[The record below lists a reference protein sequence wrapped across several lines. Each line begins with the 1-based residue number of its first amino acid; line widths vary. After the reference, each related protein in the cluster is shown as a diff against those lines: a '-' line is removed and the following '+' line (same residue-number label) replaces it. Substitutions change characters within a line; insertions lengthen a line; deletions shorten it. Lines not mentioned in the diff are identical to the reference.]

1 MVAQS
6 KLAIFDIDGT
16 LVDSRA
22 VITECMQEAFTEHGL
37 SKPSYDVV
45 RSIVGLSLETAIDR
59 IAPRD
64 IDHDSLMILVER
76 YKTAFIRRR
85 EANLLHEP
93 LYEGAL
99 ELLETLSKTGWKIG
113 VATGKSRRGLDAII
127 KTHGFNQYFDCH
139 FCADDGPGKP
149 HPSMIYA
156 NLNACG
162 LLPQDAVMIGDT
174 SFDMIMSKDAAVEAI
189 GVTWGFHTAEEIAV
203 SGADHLVD
211 TMDELE
217 AVLHQFSRLHAL

>member
-1 MVAQS
+1 MSAKS

-22 VITECMQEAFTEHGL
+22 VITECMQEAFNAHGL
-37 SKPSYDVV
+37 ETPSYDVV

-64 IDHDSLMILVER
+64 IDHDTLLELVER
-76 YKTAFIRRR
+76 YKSAFIRRR
-85 EANLLHEP
+85 KAGLLHEP
-93 LYEGAL
+93 LYDGAG
-99 ELLETLSKTGWKIG
+99 ELLEILSKTGWKIG

-127 KTHGFNQYFDCH
+127 KTHGFDRYFDCH

-149 HPSMIYA
+149 HPSMIFA

-162 LLPQDAVMIGDT
+162 VLPKDAVMIGDT
-174 SFDMIMSKDAAVEAI
+174 SFDMIMSKQAEVEAI
-189 GVTWGFHTAEEIAV
+189 GVTWGFHTSAEIAIG
-203 SGADHLVD
+203 GADHLVD

-217 AVLHQFSRLHAL
+217 AALRQFSRVHAL

>member
-1 MVAQS
+1 
-6 KLAIFDIDGT
+6 
-16 LVDSRA
+16 
-22 VITECMQEAFTEHGL
+22 MQEAFTEHGL
-37 SKPSYDVV
+37 EKPSYDVV

-64 IDHDSLMILVER
+64 IDHDNLLELVER

-85 EANLLHEP
+85 QADLLHEP
-93 LYEGAL
+93 LYDGAI

-127 KTHGFNQYFDCH
+127 KTHGFDKYFDCH

-149 HPSMIYA
+149 HPSMIFA

-162 LLPQDAVMIGDT
+162 VLPQDAVMIGDT
-174 SFDMIMSKDAAVEAI
+174 SFDMIMSKEAKVEAI
-189 GVTWGFHTAEEIAV
+189 GVTWGFHTSEEIAV
-203 SGADHLVD
+203 GGADHLVD

-217 AVLHQFSRLHAL
+217 AVLVQFSRLHAL